1 MIHFKKIRWSN
12 FLSTGN
18 NPIEVILDRSP
29 TTLIIGENGAGKSTI
44 LDALCFALFG
54 KAFRNI
60 NKPQLINTINEKAA
74 LVEIEF
80 SIGNNFY
87 QVSRGIKPN
96 IFEIKCNQK
105 LLNQDSHSRDY
116 QEFLEKSILQFNYK
130 SFTQVVI
137 LGSST
142 FVPFMQ
148 LKDKDRRTIIEDLLD
163 IQIFSKMNTLLKDRV
178 SENKNSIDDL
188 DFDKQKVEHSIEVQ
202 NNYIDSLK
210 EDNQKLVKDNEQKIK
225 ESEDQIQEYVH
236 LNDKHQEEVQFTLSR
251 MGDVQKVES
260 RKKKLDKLKDKVQD
274 SIKSKEHEIHFYEEN
289 SDCPTC
295 KQAIDEVFR
304 EEQIK
309 DKQSRVKEQ
318 TSGLEELW
326 KEISDTEQSLNNIAE
341 HQSQIND
348 IQLEINKNLQS
359 ISALQK
365 YIEKIKTELSELSEV
380 GKIDEENEQL
390 EVYKDKLI
398 RLESL
403 LKDEYKTKE
412 IHNVASTILKD
423 SGIKSRIIKTYLPI
437 INKCIQRN
445 LSALDFFISF
455 ELDENFNETIKS
467 RYRDDF
473 SYSSFSEGE
482 KMRIDL
488 ALLFSW
494 RQVAKI
500 KNSMNT
506 NLLILDEVFDS
517 SLDSNGTEE
526 FLKLINSLDKDINT
540 FVISHKGEVLYDKF
554 RSVIKFEKK
563 NYFSQIA
570 DYERPTSS

>member
-60 NKPQLINTINEKAA
+60 NKPQLINTINEKSA